1 MHHIDH
7 KLKIKSEDLIWH
19 VHEYDLDPTSSHI
32 YLFGSEVYQGG
43 VGTEEGAAEEPGVD
57 YLMANRF
64 IRNLNLCMRAN
75 QNKPILIHM
84 KTCGGDWQEGMA
96 IYNAIKACPVPV
108 TILNYT
114 HARSMSSLIFLSAN
128 KRVMM
133 PDSYFMF
140 HDGTIGYSGTVKQV
154 NSSHEFAK
162 ASDQRML
169 NIYADTMKEQG
180 KFKDWS
186 RDRIIKMLRT
196 QMDKK
201 EDVFLTT
208 EQTVEWGF
216 ADAIFG
222 TGELGYDWSKLTEY
236 TDEQLKR

>member
-1 MHHIDH
+1 
-7 KLKIKSEDLIWH
+7 
-19 VHEYDLDPTSSHI
+19 
-32 YLFGSEVYQGG
+32 
-43 VGTEEGAAEEPGVD
+43 
-57 YLMANRF
+57 
-64 IRNLNLCMRAN
+64 
-75 QNKPILIHM
+75 
-84 KTCGGDWQEGMA
+84 
-96 IYNAIKACPVPV
+96 
-108 TILNYT
+108 
-114 HARSMSSLIFLSAN
+114 
-128 KRVMM
+128 
-133 PDSYFMF
+133 MF

-169 NIYADTMKEQG
+169 NIYADAMKEQG